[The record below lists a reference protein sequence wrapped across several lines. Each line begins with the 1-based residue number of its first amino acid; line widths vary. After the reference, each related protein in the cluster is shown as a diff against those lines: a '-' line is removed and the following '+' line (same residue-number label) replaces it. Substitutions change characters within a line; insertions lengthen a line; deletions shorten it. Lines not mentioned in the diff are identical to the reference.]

1 MGQTLGDGIVA
12 LALAAVFLG
21 YWYFKHRERH
31 RRLEILHQERLAA
44 MDKGIP
50 LPELPIDPPPL
61 RNPASQHVPLIL
73 GIVLFAFGTGLMIAL
88 RVISVSKLS
97 VLWPMP
103 LPVALMGLG
112 LLLYSVLTG
121 NRER

>member
-12 LALAAVFLG
+12 LAVAAVFLG
-21 YWYFKHRERH
+21 YWYFKHRERQ
-31 RRLEILHQERLAA
+31 RRLEILHQERLTA

-50 LPELPIDPPPL
+50 LPELPIDPPPV

-88 RVISVSKLS
+88 RLIVVSDLS
-97 VLWPMP
+97 TFWPLP

-121 NRER
+121 SRER